1 MTIQEAINFGRSK
14 LHLLERPILES
25 EIILA
30 FVLNKPRIY
39 LHSHSFET
47 INPFHQEYFKR
58 LILRRESFEP
68 IEYILEKVSF
78 YHQEFYISKG
88 ALIPRPE
95 TEILVDMASHIIQSK
110 NCQNIA
116 EIGVG
121 SGIISITLALLH
133 KSKPLEFHASDISP
147 EALFNAYVNT
157 KKFNCSNITLYNSAF
172 LDFNNYK
179 HFDLLLSNPPYIQNK
194 TILPK
199 PLSFE
204 PQQALFGGDRGDEIL
219 HKIIA
224 IAKARNIPYVVCEMG
239 HNQRNSILAFTKNL
253 SVKTL
258 EFYQDLSGLDRG
270 FIIEF

>member
-1 MTIQEAINFGRSK
+1 MTIQDAISFGRSK
-14 LHLLERPILES
+14 LHLLERPTLES
-25 EIILA
+25 EILLA

-39 LHSHSFET
+39 LHSHNFET
-47 INPFHQEYFKR
+47 ISPFHQEYFKR
-58 LILRRESFEP
+58 LILRRANFEP

-78 YHQEFYISKG
+78 YNQEFYISHG

-95 TEILVDMASHIIQSK
+95 TEILIDIASNIIQNK
-110 NCQNIA
+110 NCQSIA
-116 EIGVG
+116 EIGIG

-133 KSKPLEFHASDISP
+133 PKRSLEFHASDISP

-157 KKFNCSNITLYNSAF
+157 KKFNCSNISLYNSAF
-172 LDFNNYK
+172 LDFNADK
-179 HFDLLLSNPPYIQNK
+179 SFDLLLSNPPYIQNK

-199 PLSFE
+199 SLSFE
-204 PQQALFGGDRGDEIL
+204 PPQALFGGDRGDEIL
-219 HKIIA
+219 HKIIL

-239 HNQRNSILAFTKNL
+239 CDQRNSILAFTKNL
-253 SVKTL
+253 GIKKL